1 MFEGDVRRGRSRG
14 TPSDAANSVIFW
26 GGLMPTKGLGWT
38 VVALAAVLLLSAPA
52 PGADR
57 GEARKAYDAATAA
70 FGLGHYAE
78 AAEKYETAFSI
89 HPDPALL
96 YNCAQAYR
104 LAGNRAR
111 ALELYRNYLRLYP
124 DRSNAEEARSQ
135 VAALTKAIDD
145 ERRAVVVPPPSVA
158 PAPTPAPMPAAVSPA
173 TVTLSPAPSPSPSPV
188 SQSVA
193 AAVTSTPSDA
203 PPPAAGSR
211 TWLWIAVGAAVVV
224 GGTVAILLATRGE
237 KFPDATYGTAMG
249 N

>member
-1 MFEGDVRRGRSRG
+1 
-14 TPSDAANSVIFW
+14 
-26 GGLMPTKGLGWT
+26 MPKRGLGWS
-38 VVALAAVLLLSAPA
+38 VGALLAALLLAVPA
-52 PGADR
+52 AQADR
-57 GEARKAYDAATAA
+57 SEARKAYDAATAA

-78 AAEKYETAFSI
+78 AAEKYEAAFSI

-135 VAALTKAIDD
+135 VGALSKAIEDDKQAALA
-145 ERRAVVVPPPSVA
+145 PPPAPSVIA
-158 PAPTPAPMPAAVSPA
+158 PAPAAVSPPPA
-173 TVTLSPAPSPSPSPV
+173 SLSPAPAPPAPAV
-188 SQSVA
+188 SQTVA
-193 AAVTSTPSDA
+193 ASVSSA
-203 PPPAAGSR
+203 PPNEPPPETGSR
-211 TWLWIAVGAAVVV
+211 TWLWIAAGAAVVV

-237 KFPDATYGTAMG
+237 KFPDATYGTAPG

>member
-1 MFEGDVRRGRSRG
+1 
-14 TPSDAANSVIFW
+14 
-26 GGLMPTKGLGWT
+26 MPTKGLAGT
-38 VVALAAVLLLSAPA
+38 VWALAAVLALLVFPSAPA
-52 PGADR
+52 EGADR
-57 GEARKAYDAATAA
+57 SEARKAYDAATAA

-135 VAALTKAIDD
+135 VAALGKALEE
-145 ERRAVVVPPPSVA
+145 ERHAAVAPPPVVSAPTPGPLPPSVA
-158 PAPTPAPMPAAVSPA
+158 PGP
-173 TVTLSPAPSPSPSPV
+173 VTLSPAPVTMASAPPPV
-188 SQSVA
+188 SQTVA
-193 AAVTSTPSDA
+193 ATVTSTPSSE

-237 KFPDATYGTAMG
+237 KFPDATYGTATG

>member
-1 MFEGDVRRGRSRG
+1 
-14 TPSDAANSVIFW
+14 
-26 GGLMPTKGLGWT
+26 MPTKGLAGTGW
-38 VVALAAVLLLSAPA
+38 ALAAALAPVLALLLFLAAPA
-52 PGADR
+52 AAADR
-57 GEARKAYDAATAA
+57 SEARKAYDAATAA

-104 LAGNRAR
+104 LAGNRDR

-135 VAALTKAIDD
+135 VAALSKALEN
-145 ERRAVVVPPPSVA
+145 ERHAAVAPPPVA
-158 PAPTPAPMPAAVSPA
+158 PAPTPAPMPPAVAPEP
-173 TVTLSPAPSPSPSPV
+173 VTLSPAPAPSPPPV
-188 SQSVA
+188 SQTVA
-193 AAVTSTPSDA
+193 ATVTTTPSSE
-203 PPPAAGSR
+203 PPPTAGSR

-224 GGTVAILLATRGE
+224 GGTVAILFATRGE
-237 KFPDATYGTAMG
+237 KFPDATYGTATG

>member
-1 MFEGDVRRGRSRG
+1 L
-14 TPSDAANSVIFW
+14 I
-26 GGLMPTKGLGWT
+26 PTKGLGWT
-38 VVALAAVLLLSAPA
+38 VVALAAVLLLSVPA
-52 PGADR
+52 AGADR
-57 GEARKAYDAATAA
+57 SEARKAYDAATAA

-135 VAALTKAIDD
+135 VAALSKAIED
-145 ERRAVVVPPPSVA
+145 ERHATVVPPPPVA
-158 PAPTPAPMPAAVSPA
+158 PAPTPAPMPEP
-173 TVTLSPAPSPSPSPV
+173 VTLSPVPSPPPSPV

-237 KFPDATYGTAMG
+237 KFPDATYGTATG